1 MNGCPIL
8 RECQSPCSLKILQ
21 HILIR
26 NNSLENKWL
35 LMALC
40 MTKFWDLID
49 LLNHLSLQVLWQSV
63 YHGPILL
70 FCTYIYLNTVSFIIV
85 LSCCFVSTYTW
96 TQSVY
101 HSPILL
107 FCTYIYL
114 NTVSLSW
121 SYPVVLYLHIPEHSQ
136 FIIVLSCCFVSTYTW
151 TQSVYHSPILLFC
164 TYIYLNTV
172 SLSCSYPV
180 VLYLL
185 IPEHF
190 VHCDSKLMQLLHRI

>member
-121 SYPVVLYLHIPEHSQ
+121 SYPVVLYL
-136 FIIVLSCCFVSTYTW
+136 
-151 TQSVYHSPILLFC
+151 
-164 TYIYLNTV
+164 
-172 SLSCSYPV
+172 
-180 VLYLL
+180 L